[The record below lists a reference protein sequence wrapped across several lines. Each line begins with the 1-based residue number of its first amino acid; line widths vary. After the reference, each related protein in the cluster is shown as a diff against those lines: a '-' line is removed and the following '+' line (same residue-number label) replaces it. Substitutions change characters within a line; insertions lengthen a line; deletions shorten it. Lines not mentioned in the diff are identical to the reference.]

1 MPTGHASSTR
11 GPSTRWMVSWRATAG
26 STWAGRTCTARPAG
40 WNSRLRERCSWPRP
54 VRCWTAS
61 TRVWPRHG
69 AWGVAEFAGRRPD
82 ARVAFPD
89 PSAGLAG
96 GSTDVAFIR
105 LPSATH
111 GLAITPL
118 FTEPCVVGVSAAHPM
133 SRRERVRVADL
144 LDEPIA
150 IGRTD
155 DGVWRDF
162 WTLAGHRPGKRAR
175 TVVETHSQSEEGEV
189 VAAGMAC
196 SVTPAA
202 ARRYSPH
209 PGVRFI
215 TIGDHPGI
223 GRRRGSSLRWDEP
236 ARRLVR
242 GLRGGGA
249 RPRDTD
255 PPHDRGRA
263 RGRLT
268 APAHSAEGSGRRI
281 SRAEAWRPRHG

>member
-1 MPTGHASSTR
+1 M
-11 GPSTRWMVSWRATAG
+11 
-26 STWAGRTCTARPAG
+26 
-40 WNSRLRERCSWPRP
+40 
-54 VRCWTAS
+54 
-61 TRVWPRHG
+61 
-69 AWGVAEFAGRRPD
+69 AEFAGRRPD

-196 SVTPAA
+196 SVTSAP
-202 ARRYSPH
+202 ARRYLPH
-209 PGVRFI
+209 SGVRFI
-215 TIGDHPGI
+215 TIGDHPGSVVAVAHRSGGTNPLVASFVDSAVVVRDRETQI
-223 GRRRGSSLRWDEP
+223 LRTIE
-236 ARRLVR
+236 
-242 GLRGGGA
+242 GA
-249 RPRDTD
+249 P
-255 PPHDRGRA
+255 
-263 RGRLT
+263 
-268 APAHSAEGSGRRI
+268 
-281 SRAEAWRPRHG
+281 EAG